1 MEILQNVRKV
11 PAGMMVI
18 PMVLGSL
25 INTFVPE
32 IVKIGSFTTATF
44 TSAGTATAIG
54 IQLFCLGTTLQLSD
68 MPKVLKRGGLLLIAK
83 FIIGAAIGIA
93 IGMLCGKAG
102 FLGLTTLAVISAV
115 TNSNGSVYLAL
126 MTEYGDE
133 TDCASMALL
142 SINDGPFLTL
152 VAMGASGLA
161 NIPLVALVAAVGP
174 LLMGMILGNLDKEIP
189 KFVAPAGTIL
199 IPFVGFCL
207 GAGIKLTNLVKGGF
221 GGILLGL
228 ICCLVGGIFIVA
240 CERFIGHRPGYA
252 AWGVSTT
259 AGNAVA
265 VPAAVALI
273 DPSWAPYESVATAQ
287 VAAAAVVT
295 AIMVPFITSWWAK
308 KYGCPKYPLA
318 GQDFSKEN
326 VI

>member
-11 PAGMMVI
+11 PAGMMVV

-93 IGMLCGKAG
+93 IGMLCDKAG
-102 FLGLTTLAVISAV
+102 FLGLMPLAVISAV

-273 DPSWAPYESVATAQ
+273 DPAWAPYESVATAQ

>member
-1 MEILQNVRKV
+1 MKILQNVRKV
-11 PAGMMVI
+11 PAGMMVV

-207 GAGIKLTNLVKGGF
+207 GAGIKLTNLA
-221 GGILLGL
+221 
-228 ICCLVGGIFIVA
+228 LVNKN
-240 CERFIGHRPGYA
+240 
-252 AWGVSTT
+252 WTQ
-259 AGNAVA
+259 N
-265 VPAAVALI
+265 
-273 DPSWAPYESVATAQ
+273 
-287 VAAAAVVT
+287 
-295 AIMVPFITSWWAK
+295 
-308 KYGCPKYPLA
+308 
-318 GQDFSKEN
+318 
-326 VI
+326 

>member
-11 PAGMMVI
+11 PAGMMIV

-189 KFVAPAGTIL
+189 KFVSPAGTIL

-273 DPSWAPYESVATAQ
+273 DPAWAPYESVATAQ

>member
-11 PAGMMVI
+11 PAGMMVV

-93 IGMLCGKAG
+93 MGMLCGKAG
-102 FLGLTTLAVISAV
+102 FLGLMPLAVISAV

-199 IPFVGFCL
+199 IPVVGFCL

-273 DPSWAPYESVATAQ
+273 DPAWAPYESVATAQ

>member
-1 MEILQNVRKV
+1 MKILEKVKKV
-11 PAGMMVI
+11 PAGMMVV
-18 PMVLGSL
+18 PMILGSL
-25 INTFVPE
+25 INTFIPE
-32 IVKIGSFTTATF
+32 VVKIGSFTTATF
-44 TSAGTATAIG
+44 TSAGSATAIG
-54 IQLFCLGTTLQLSD
+54 IQLFCLGTTLQLAD
-68 MPKVLKRGGLLLIAK
+68 MPKVLKRGGLLLLSK
-83 FIIGAAIGIA
+83 FIIGAAIGIVV
-93 IGMLCGKAG
+93 GLLCGKAG
-102 FLGLTTLAVISAV
+102 FLGLTTLAIISAV

-126 MTEYGDE
+126 MTEFGDE

-142 SINDGPFLTL
+142 TINDGPFLTL

-161 NIPLVALVAAVGP
+161 NIPFIALIAAIGP
-174 LLMGMILGNLDKEIP
+174 LLVGMILGNLDKEIQ
-189 KFVAPAGTIL
+189 KTLAPAGSIL

-207 GAGIKLTNLVKGGF
+207 GAGIKLTNLAKGGM

-228 ICCLVGGIFIVA
+228 ICCFVGGIFILF

-273 DPSWAPYESVATAQ
+273 DPAWAPYEPVATAQ

-295 AIMVPFITSWWAK
+295 AILVPFITSWWAK
-308 KYGCPKYPLA
+308 KYGCPKFPLA
-318 GQDFSKEN
+318 GQDFSKES

>member
-1 MEILQNVRKV
+1 MKILENVKKV
-11 PAGMMVI
+11 PAGMMVV
-18 PMVLGSL
+18 PMILGSL
-25 INTFVPE
+25 INTFIPE
-32 IVKIGSFTTATF
+32 VVKIGSFTTATF
-44 TSAGTATAIG
+44 TSAGSATAIG
-54 IQLFCLGTTLQLSD
+54 IQLFCLGTTLQLAD
-68 MPKVLKRGGLLLIAK
+68 MPKVLKRGGLLLLSK
-83 FIIGAAIGIA
+83 FIIGAAIGIVV
-93 IGMLCGKAG
+93 GLLCGKAG
-102 FLGLTTLAVISAV
+102 FLGLTTLAIISAV

-126 MTEYGDE
+126 ITEFGDE

-142 SINDGPFLTL
+142 TINDGPFLTL

-161 NIPLVALVAAVGP
+161 NIPLIALIAAIGP
-174 LLMGMILGNLDKEIP
+174 LLVGMILGNLDKEIQ
-189 KFVAPAGTIL
+189 KTLAPAGSIL

-207 GAGIKLTNLVKGGF
+207 GAGIKLTNLAKGGM

-228 ICCLVGGIFIVA
+228 ICCFVGGIFILA

-273 DPSWAPYESVATAQ
+273 DPAWAPYEPVATAQ

-295 AIMVPFITSWWAK
+295 AILVPFITSWWAK
-308 KYGCPKYPLA
+308 KYGCPKLPLA
-318 GQDFSKEN
+318 GQDFSKES

>member
-1 MEILQNVRKV
+1 MKILENVKKV
-11 PAGMMVI
+11 PAGMMVV
-18 PMVLGSL
+18 PMILGSL
-25 INTFVPE
+25 INTFIPE
-32 IVKIGSFTTATF
+32 VVKIGSFTTATF
-44 TSAGTATAIG
+44 TSAGSATAIG
-54 IQLFCLGTTLQLSD
+54 IQLFCLGTTLQLAD
-68 MPKVLKRGGLLLIAK
+68 MPKVLKRGGLLLLSK
-83 FIIGAAIGIA
+83 FIIGAAIGIVV
-93 IGMLCGKAG
+93 GLLCGKAG
-102 FLGLTTLAVISAV
+102 FLGLTTLAIISAV

-126 MTEYGDE
+126 MTEFGDE

-142 SINDGPFLTL
+142 TINDGPFLTL

-161 NIPLVALVAAVGP
+161 NIPLIALIAAIGP
-174 LLMGMILGNLDKEIP
+174 LLVGMILGNLDKEIQ
-189 KFVAPAGTIL
+189 KTLAPAGSIL

-207 GAGIKLTNLVKGGF
+207 GAGIKLTNLAKGGM

-228 ICCLVGGIFIVA
+228 ICCFVGGIFILA

-273 DPSWAPYESVATAQ
+273 DPAWAPYEPVATAQ

-295 AIMVPFITSWWAK
+295 AILVPFITSWWAK
-308 KYGCPKYPLA
+308 KYGCPKLPLA
-318 GQDFSKEN
+318 GQDFSKES

>member
-11 PAGMMVI
+11 PAGMMVV

-93 IGMLCGKAG
+93 MGMLCGKAG
-102 FLGLTTLAVISAV
+102 FLGLMPLAVISAV

-273 DPSWAPYESVATAQ
+273 DPAWAPYESVATAQ

>member
-1 MEILQNVRKV
+1 MKILQNVRKV
-11 PAGMMVI
+11 PAGMMVV

-54 IQLFCLGTTLQLSD
+54 IRLFCLGTTLQLSD

-273 DPSWAPYESVATAQ
+273 DPAWAPYESVATAQ

-318 GQDFSKEN
+318 GQDFGKEN

>member
-1 MEILQNVRKV
+1 MKILQNVRKV
-11 PAGMMVI
+11 PAGMMVV

-273 DPSWAPYESVATAQ
+273 DLAWAPYESVATAQ

-318 GQDFSKEN
+318 GQDFGKEN

>member
-11 PAGMMVI
+11 PAGMMVV

-189 KFVAPAGTIL
+189 KFVSPAGTIL

-273 DPSWAPYESVATAQ
+273 DPAWAPYESVATAQ

-295 AIMVPFITSWWAK
+295 AIMVPFITSWWAR

>member
-11 PAGMMVI
+11 PAGMMVV

-93 IGMLCGKAG
+93 IGILCGKAG

-273 DPSWAPYESVATAQ
+273 DPAWAPYESVATAQ

>member
-11 PAGMMVI
+11 PAGMMVV

-93 IGMLCGKAG
+93 MGMLCGKAG
-102 FLGLTTLAVISAV
+102 FLGLMPLAVISAV

-273 DPSWAPYESVATAQ
+273 DPAWAPYESVATAQ
-287 VAAAAVVT
+287 VVAAAVVT

>member
-11 PAGMMVI
+11 PAGMMVV

-174 LLMGMILGNLDKEIP
+174 LLMGMILGNLDKDIP
-189 KFVAPAGTIL
+189 KFVSPAGTIL

-273 DPSWAPYESVATAQ
+273 DPAWAPYESVATAQ

>member
-11 PAGMMVI
+11 PAGMMVV

-93 IGMLCGKAG
+93 MGMLCGKAG

-273 DPSWAPYESVATAQ
+273 DPAWAPYESVATAQ

>member
-1 MEILQNVRKV
+1 MI
-11 PAGMMVI
+11 
-18 PMVLGSL
+18 LGSL
-25 INTFVPE
+25 INTFIPE
-32 IVKIGSFTTATF
+32 VVKIGSFTTATF
-44 TSAGTATAIG
+44 TSAGSATAIG
-54 IQLFCLGTTLQLSD
+54 IQLFCLGTTLQLAD
-68 MPKVLKRGGLLLIAK
+68 MPKVLKRGGLLLLSK
-83 FIIGAAIGIA
+83 FIIGAAIGIVV
-93 IGMLCGKAG
+93 GLLCGKAG
-102 FLGLTTLAVISAV
+102 FLGLTTLAIISAV

-126 MTEYGDE
+126 MTEFGDE

-142 SINDGPFLTL
+142 TINDGPFLTL

-161 NIPLVALVAAVGP
+161 NIPLIALIAAIGP
-174 LLMGMILGNLDKEIP
+174 LLVGMILGNLDKEIQ
-189 KFVAPAGTIL
+189 KTLAPAGSIL

-207 GAGIKLTNLVKGGF
+207 GAGIKLTNLAKGGM

-228 ICCLVGGIFIVA
+228 ICCFVGGIFILA

-273 DPSWAPYESVATAQ
+273 DPAWAPYEPVATAQ

-295 AIMVPFITSWWAK
+295 AILVPFITSWWAK
-308 KYGCPKYPLA
+308 KYGCPKLPLA
-318 GQDFSKEN
+318 GQDFSKES

>member
-1 MEILQNVRKV
+1 MEILQNVRKL
-11 PAGMMVI
+11 PAGMMVV

-68 MPKVLKRGGLLLIAK
+68 MPKILKRGGLLLIAK

-133 TDCASMALL
+133 MDCASMALL

-199 IPFVGFCL
+199 ISFVGFCL

-273 DPSWAPYESVATAQ
+273 DPAWAPYESVATAQ

>member
-11 PAGMMVI
+11 PAGMMVV

-273 DPSWAPYESVATAQ
+273 DPAWAPYESVATAQ

-318 GQDFSKEN
+318 GQDFGKEN

>member
-1 MEILQNVRKV
+1 MKILENVKKV
-11 PAGMMVI
+11 PAGMMVV
-18 PMVLGSL
+18 PMILGSL
-25 INTFVPE
+25 INTFIPE
-32 IVKIGSFTTATF
+32 VVKIGSFTTATF
-44 TSAGTATAIG
+44 TSAGSATAIG
-54 IQLFCLGTTLQLSD
+54 IQLFCLGTTLQLAD
-68 MPKVLKRGGLLLIAK
+68 MPKVLKRGGLLLLSK
-83 FIIGAAIGIA
+83 FIIGAAIGIVV
-93 IGMLCGKAG
+93 GLLCGKAG
-102 FLGLTTLAVISAV
+102 FLGLTTLAIISAV

-126 MTEYGDE
+126 MTEFGDE

-142 SINDGPFLTL
+142 TINDGPFLTL

-161 NIPLVALVAAVGP
+161 NIPLIALIAAIGP
-174 LLMGMILGNLDKEIP
+174 LLVGMILGNLDKEIQ
-189 KFVAPAGTIL
+189 KTLAPAGSIL

-207 GAGIKLTNLVKGGF
+207 GAGITLTNLAKGGM

-228 ICCLVGGIFIVA
+228 ICCFVGGIFILA

-273 DPSWAPYESVATAQ
+273 DPAWAPYEPVATAQ

-295 AIMVPFITSWWAK
+295 AILVPFITSWWAK
-308 KYGCPKYPLA
+308 KYGCPKLPLA
-318 GQDFSKEN
+318 GQDFSKES

>member
-11 PAGMMVI
+11 PAGMMVV

-273 DPSWAPYESVATAQ
+273 DPAWAPYESVATAQ

>member
-1 MEILQNVRKV
+1 M
-11 PAGMMVI
+11 
-18 PMVLGSL
+18 
-25 INTFVPE
+25 
-32 IVKIGSFTTATF
+32 
-44 TSAGTATAIG
+44 
-54 IQLFCLGTTLQLSD
+54 
-68 MPKVLKRGGLLLIAK
+68 IAK

-273 DPSWAPYESVATAQ
+273 DPAWAPYESVATAQ

-318 GQDFSKEN
+318 GQDFGKEN

>member
-1 MEILQNVRKV
+1 MKILENVRRV
-11 PAGMMVI
+11 PAGMMVV
-18 PMVLGSL
+18 PMILGSL
-25 INTFVPE
+25 INTFIPE
-32 IVKIGSFTTATF
+32 VVKIGSFTTATF
-44 TSAGTATAIG
+44 TSAGSATAIG
-54 IQLFCLGTTLQLSD
+54 IQLFCLGTTLQLAD
-68 MPKVLKRGGLLLIAK
+68 MPKVLKRGGLLLLSK
-83 FIIGAAIGIA
+83 FIIGAAIGIVV
-93 IGMLCGKAG
+93 GLLCGKAG
-102 FLGLTTLAVISAV
+102 FLGLTTLAIISAV

-126 MTEYGDE
+126 MTEFGDE

-142 SINDGPFLTL
+142 TINDGPFLTL

-161 NIPLVALVAAVGP
+161 NIPLIALIAAIGP
-174 LLMGMILGNLDKEIP
+174 LLVGMILGNLDKEIQ
-189 KFVAPAGTIL
+189 KTLAPAGSIL

-207 GAGIKLTNLVKGGF
+207 GAGIKLTNLAKGGM

-228 ICCLVGGIFIVA
+228 ICCFVGGIFILA

-273 DPSWAPYESVATAQ
+273 DPAWAPYEPVATAQ

-295 AIMVPFITSWWAK
+295 AILVPFITSWWAK
-308 KYGCPKYPLA
+308 KYGCPEFPLA
-318 GQDFSKEN
+318 GQDFSKES

>member
-1 MEILQNVRKV
+1 MKILQNVRKV
-11 PAGMMVI
+11 PAGMMVV

-259 AGNAVA
+259 AGNGRPCSCCA
-265 VPAAVALI
+265 
-273 DPSWAPYESVATAQ
+273 D
-287 VAAAAVVT
+287 
-295 AIMVPFITSWWAK
+295 
-308 KYGCPKYPLA
+308 
-318 GQDFSKEN
+318 
-326 VI
+326 

>member
-1 MEILQNVRKV
+1 MKILQNVRKV
-11 PAGMMVI
+11 PAGMMVV

-93 IGMLCGKAG
+93 IGMLCRKAR

-273 DPSWAPYESVATAQ
+273 DPAWAPYESVATAQ

-318 GQDFSKEN
+318 GQDFGKEN

>member
-11 PAGMMVI
+11 PAGMMVV

-93 IGMLCGKAG
+93 IGMLCDKAG
-102 FLGLTTLAVISAV
+102 FLGLMPLAVISAV

-252 AWGVSTT
+252 AWAVSTT

-273 DPSWAPYESVATAQ
+273 DPAWAPYESVATAQ

>member
-11 PAGMMVI
+11 PAGMMVV

-25 INTFVPE
+25 VNTFVPE

-273 DPSWAPYESVATAQ
+273 DPAWAPYESVATAQ

>member
-11 PAGMMVI
+11 PAGMMVV

-102 FLGLTTLAVISAV
+102 FLGLMPLAVISAV

-273 DPSWAPYESVATAQ
+273 DPAWAPYESVATAQ

>member
-1 MEILQNVRKV
+1 MKILQNVRKV
-11 PAGMMVI
+11 PAGMMVV

-240 CERFIGHRPGYA
+240 CERFVGHRPGYA

-273 DPSWAPYESVATAQ
+273 DPAWAPYESVATAQ

-318 GQDFSKEN
+318 GQDFGKEN